1 MASKSICIRTDEEV
15 KKDAEIL
22 FDSMGMSL
30 STAVNVFL
38 KQAIRVNGMPFELK
52 GYTPNSTTIS
62 AMKEAESKVEA
73 GNSVGYDSIDSLK
86 SALGI

>member
-15 KKDAEIL
+15 KKDAEEL

-52 GYTPNSTTIS
+52 GYTPNSITVDAI
-62 AMKEAESKVEA
+62 KEGERMVATEKGEQYS
-73 GNSVGYDSIDSLK
+73 DMQSLK
-86 SALGI
+86 SALGL

>member
-15 KKDAEIL
+15 KKDAEEL

-52 GYTPNSTTIS
+52 GCTPNATTRAAI
-62 AMKEAESKVEA
+62 KESDEKILSGKSK
-73 GNSVGYDSIDSLK
+73 GYKDMDSLR
-86 SALGI
+86 SALEV

>member
-1 MASKSICIRTDEEV
+1 MVSKSICIRTDEEV
-15 KKDAEIL
+15 KRDAELL

-52 GYTPNSTTIS
+52 GYTPNSTTI
-62 AMKEAESKVEA
+62 AAIKEGEEMVATDKGEQYS
-73 GNSVGYDSIDSLK
+73 DMQSLK
-86 SALGI
+86 SALGL

>member
-15 KKDAEIL
+15 KKDAEVL

-52 GYTPNSTTIS
+52 GYTPNDTTRAAI
-62 AMKEAESKVEA
+62 KESDEKVLSGKSK
-73 GNSVGYDSIDSLK
+73 GYSDIDSLR
-86 SALGI
+86 SALEL